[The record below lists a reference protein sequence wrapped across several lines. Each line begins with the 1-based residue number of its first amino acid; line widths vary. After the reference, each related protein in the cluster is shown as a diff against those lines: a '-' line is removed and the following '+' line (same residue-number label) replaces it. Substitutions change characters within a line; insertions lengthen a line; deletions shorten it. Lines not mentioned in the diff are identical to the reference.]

1 MRLYLTFSLLHWV
14 SIYEHDGYKSGSCF
28 AHVTEKMLLK
38 VDGSTKIYNSCS
50 VGNGKLFR
58 FVDEIDV
65 KPGRKDNRALPI
77 MASMLF
83 PRGAPQ
89 AWSPGIAS
97 PCIPLQDTLECSSL
111 IRVCV

>member
-1 MRLYLTFSLLHWV
+1 M
-14 SIYEHDGYKSGSCF
+14 
-28 AHVTEKMLLK
+28 
-38 VDGSTKIYNSCS
+38 DGSTKTYNSCS

-111 IRVCV
+111 IRVCVIYIIIGSAFRSQYVNSREQPVLFMFTQ